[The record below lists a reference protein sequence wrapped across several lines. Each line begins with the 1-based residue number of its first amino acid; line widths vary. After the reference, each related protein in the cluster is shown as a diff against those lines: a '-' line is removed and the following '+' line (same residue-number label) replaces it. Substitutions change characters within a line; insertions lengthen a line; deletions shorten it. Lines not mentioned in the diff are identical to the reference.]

1 MTFRGDLRK
10 TSDRAQRT
18 GGGGGGTIAVGGG
31 IGTLVLVGLFLLLG
45 GNPSDIGQI
54 IGNEQQQSQP
64 ALPQGSQHP
73 CETGDDANKYVD
85 CRVELTGQS
94 LDRVWSSILP
104 QQAGIAYT
112 KPGLTMF
119 TNSTNTG
126 CGRASSS
133 TGPFYCPSDKTA
145 YFDVSFFEQLTSLG
159 GANAPLAQ
167 EYIVAH
173 EFGHHIQQLES
184 TLGLSNYNDPG
195 EDSNAVKIELQ
206 ADCYAG
212 IWAHH
217 AQKGPDADLEPITDQ
232 QVQDAVDTA
241 RAVGDDNI
249 QQRSGGSVRP
259 DTWTHGSSDQRQQ
272 AFLAGYRAGTMSACD
287 TLERGAYQ
295 GSPAVNRSER
305 TLLFAPPRFGV
316 CTNRNCRCPWCAN
329 GSTTPGKTVRPQT
342 IRKC

>member
-10 TSDRAQRT
+10 TSNRAQRA
-18 GGGGGGTIAVGGG
+18 GSGGGGTIAVGGG

-104 QQAGIAYT
+104 QQAGISYT

-249 QQRSGGSVRP
+249 QQRSGGGVRP

-287 TLERGAYQ
+287 TLERGAYR
-295 GSPAVNRSER
+295 G
-305 TLLFAPPRFGV
+305 
-316 CTNRNCRCPWCAN
+316 
-329 GSTTPGKTVRPQT
+329 
-342 IRKC
+342 

>member
-31 IGTLVLVGLFLLLG
+31 IGTLVLVGLFLLLD

-249 QQRSGGSVRP
+249 QQRSGGGVRP

-272 AFLAGYRAGTMSACD
+272 AFLTGYRAGTMSACD

-295 GSPAVNRSER
+295 G
-305 TLLFAPPRFGV
+305 
-316 CTNRNCRCPWCAN
+316 
-329 GSTTPGKTVRPQT
+329 
-342 IRKC
+342 